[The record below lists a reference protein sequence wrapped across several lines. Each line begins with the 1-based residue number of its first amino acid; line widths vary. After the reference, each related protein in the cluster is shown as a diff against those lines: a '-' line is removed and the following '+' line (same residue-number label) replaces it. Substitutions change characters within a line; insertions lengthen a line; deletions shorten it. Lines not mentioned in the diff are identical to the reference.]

1 MGLPCKSKYLNIKTT
16 IDGIRFD
23 SKKEAN
29 YYAQLKLLKLA
40 GEVVN
45 IEMQVKYEL
54 QPKFTD
60 EAGNK
65 HRPINYI
72 ADFVVTYKDGH
83 VEVVDVKGMKTK
95 DYLIKAKLLR
105 YKYPEL
111 IFKEV

>member
-1 MGLPCKSKYLNIKTT
+1 MVFPCKSKYLNVKTT

-29 YYAQLKLLKLA
+29 YYALLKLLKLS

-65 HRPINYI
+65 HRAINYK
-72 ADFVVTYKDGH
+72 ADFVVTYKDGR
-83 VEVVDVKGMKTK
+83 VEVVDVKGMRTK
-95 DYLIKAKLLR
+95 EYLIKAKMFR
-105 YKYPEL
+105 FQHPGVV
-111 IFKEV
+111 FKEV